1 MPNSEQDANPSLFRH
16 GCGKTWHCHRLMTVP
31 RKTSGGGRRRT
42 EICEEVAK
50 HLWYYGG
57 KMAIWRCKGILR
69 CEFMMPMPISYIS
82 IHVRILD
89 GEGRSPFCSARLV
102 SVKMI
107 CMLCHAMPI

>member
-1 MPNSEQDANPSLFRH
+1 MPNSEQDPNPSLFRH

-57 KMAIWRCKGILR
+57 KMG
-69 CEFMMPMPISYIS
+69 
-82 IHVRILD
+82 
-89 GEGRSPFCSARLV
+89 SARLV

-107 CMLCHAMPI
+107 CMLCHAMPNNLK

>member
-69 CEFMMPMPISYIS
+69 CDNFVPPIAWQVEPSMMHLTMAFDPKDP
-82 IHVRILD
+82 R
-89 GEGRSPFCSARLV
+89 A
-102 SVKMI
+102 
-107 CMLCHAMPI
+107 

>member
-1 MPNSEQDANPSLFRH
+1 MAGPKCLILNSIANPSIFRH

-69 CEFMMPMPISYIS
+69 CEFMMPMPISYILYS
-82 IHVRILD
+82 YVVGISMEKEDPHFVCCD
-89 GEGRSPFCSARLV
+89 GFVYSNSN
-102 SVKMI
+102 
-107 CMLCHAMPI
+107 